1 MNYAY
6 QGLAENRSMKFGI
19 RFRLTALAVASV
31 LMGALIVLVTLT
43 SQRQSE
49 EAKNRLGQMDL
60 ESFRIADRFKEK
72 LRFANDKMR
81 RYASVRD
88 LAGWDEY
95 LKASEG
101 LQSWIEEQAPLLTT
115 PHEREILK
123 KMESARQAYVQKA
136 QEVHQMMEKAQE
148 AGVSLA
154 EYNGFQEQA
163 RRFLDLSQDL
173 ARAHYESRNE
183 MLAHAIRTFS
193 QLRLSVLALVALL
206 FVFGTMLGMLVYRQL
221 IAPLRVKLV
230 ESQALIERHEKL
242 ASLGMLAAGVAH
254 EVRTPLT
261 ALKTALFIQHKRFQP
276 GSAEHADALVI
287 ERELTRLERVVNDF
301 LQFARPAEPQLGP
314 LSADYPLQEVQ
325 SLLASRLARDDIS
338 LLVEDSPPMTIN
350 ADSAQIQQV
359 IINLVQNAADSIKKS
374 GTITLRARSARKRIS
389 NGESDVVIL
398 EVADTGKGI
407 RPEIEKRLFD
417 PFFTTKATGTGLGL
431 SIAARIVQKHGGTL
445 QYQTQVNRG
454 TTFGVVLPKLN

>member
-1 MNYAY
+1 
-6 QGLAENRSMKFGI
+6 MKFGI
-19 RFRLTALAVASV
+19 RHRLTALTLSLI
-31 LMGALIVLVTLT
+31 LMGALIVIVTFT

-49 EAKNRLGQMDL
+49 EAKNRLGQVDL
-60 ESFRIADRFKEK
+60 ESFRIADGFKEK

-88 LAGWDEY
+88 PAAWDEY
-95 LKASEG
+95 LKATEG
-101 LQSWIEEQAPLLTT
+101 LQSWIEQQSALPGT
-115 PHEREILK
+115 PREREILK
-123 KMESARQAYVQKA
+123 QMETARNDYLQKGKD
-136 QEVHQMMEKAQE
+136 VHQLMELLHQS
-148 AGVSLA
+148 GVLLA
-154 EYNGFQEQA
+154 EYNGFQDQA
-163 RRFLDLSQDL
+163 RRFYDLGQDL

-183 MLAHAIRTFS
+183 MLAHTIRTFT

-206 FVFGTMLGMLVYRQL
+206 FVFGTMLAMMVYRHL

-230 ESQALIERHEKL
+230 ESQALVERHEKL
-242 ASLGMLAAGVAH
+242 ASLGFLAAGVAH

-261 ALKTALFIQHKRFQP
+261 ALKTATFIQHKRFRP
-276 GSAEHADALVI
+276 GSPEHADALVI

-301 LQFARPAEPQLGP
+301 LQFARPAEPHLGP

-325 SLLASRLARDDIS
+325 SLLGPRLARTGIH
-338 LLVEDSPPMTIN
+338 LITEDSPPMTIN
-350 ADSAQIQQV
+350 ADAVQIQQV
-359 IINLVQNAADSIKKS
+359 IINLVQNAADSIAGT
-374 GTITLRARSARKRIS
+374 GTITLRARPDRKRIT
-389 NGESDVVIL
+389 NGETDVVVL

-407 RPEIEKRLFD
+407 QPETEKRLFD

-431 SIAARIVQKHGGTL
+431 PIAARIVERHGGTI

>member
-1 MNYAY
+1 
-6 QGLAENRSMKFGI
+6 MKFGI
-19 RFRLTALAVASV
+19 RFRLTALALASV
-31 LMGALIVLVTLT
+31 MMGALIVIVTLT

-49 EAKNRLGQMDL
+49 EAKSRLGQMDL

-81 RYASVRD
+81 SYASARD
-88 LAGWDEY
+88 PSAWDEY

-115 PHEREILK
+115 LHEREILN
-123 KMESARQAYVQKA
+123 KMLNAREAYVQKA
-136 QEVHQMMEKAQE
+136 SEVHQTMEKSRE
-148 AGVSLA
+148 AGASLV

-183 MLAHAIRTFS
+183 MLAHAIRTFA
-193 QLRLSVLALVALL
+193 QLRISVLALVALL
-206 FVFGTMLGMLVYRQL
+206 FVFGTMLAMLVYRQL

-261 ALKTALFIQHKRFQP
+261 ALKTALFIQHKRFHP
-276 GSAEHADALVI
+276 GSPEHADALVI

-301 LQFARPAEPQLGP
+301 LQFARPAEPELGP

-325 SLLASRLARDDIS
+325 SLLAPRLARDGIR
-338 LLVEDSPPMTIN
+338 LVVEDSPPMTIN

-359 IINLVQNAADSIKKS
+359 IINLVQNAADSMTKS
-374 GTITLRARSARKRIS
+374 GTITMRARQDRKRIS
-389 NGESDVVIL
+389 NGEADVVIL
-398 EVADTGKGI
+398 EVVDTGKGI

-431 SIAARIVQKHGGTL
+431 SIAARIVEKHGGTL

-454 TTFGVVLPKLN
+454 TTFGVVLPKMI